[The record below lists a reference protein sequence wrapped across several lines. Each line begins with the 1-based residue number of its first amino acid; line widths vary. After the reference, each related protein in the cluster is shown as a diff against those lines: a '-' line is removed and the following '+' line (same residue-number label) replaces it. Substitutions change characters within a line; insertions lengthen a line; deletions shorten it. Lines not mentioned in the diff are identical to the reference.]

1 MPQKMRRTTP
11 AFFAA
16 GTEYLAPDDDTFI
29 FDTSTG
35 LPALIRLIENIL
47 AAHQAADYARK
58 CKSIK
63 AGETLVS
70 IAFFV
75 SL

>member
-16 GTEYLAPDDDTFI
+16 GTEYLAPDDNTFM

-47 AAHQAADYARK
+47 AAHQAAD
-58 CKSIK
+58 
-63 AGETLVS
+63 
-70 IAFFV
+70 
-75 SL
+75 